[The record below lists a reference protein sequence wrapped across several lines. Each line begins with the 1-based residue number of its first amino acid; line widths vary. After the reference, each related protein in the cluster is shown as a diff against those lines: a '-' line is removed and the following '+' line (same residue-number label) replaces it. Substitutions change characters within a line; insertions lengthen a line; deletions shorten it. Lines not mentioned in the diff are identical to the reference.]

1 MKFITLTNHTY
12 IVALLLCLSACS
24 EKENV
29 LYPQPL
35 PGQKGMPIRWSV
47 KSAFLADSRAL
58 IEDDAALQRACTP
71 GDGGKE
77 IGIWSVYELD
87 GKQTE
92 HVLGNPVGDVALTY
106 REGTEWDNYQGW
118 TYGEEAVFWTPKA
131 EYTFN
136 AYYPKSV
143 VREISSS
150 DVSTFV
156 VEYNTELYQEDLMTA
171 YAYIDTKAPGFYAS
185 NPVQLNM
192 LHTLAALRFRFMFM
206 NADGS
211 THEDSDALTACWLEN
226 SVSGQ
231 GLATTGDLA
240 FGTIN
245 DDGIMDGEHIHWYH
259 EDHPEPSTPTTPRKM
274 YPWEGAASVSFESET
289 GTKESPQYTSAT
301 SHSTGNQHYSSNEG
315 WILTIPQE
323 TDGTTQLCFS
333 LESTGNLVHR
343 VTLPATT
350 YESGKRY
357 TYDIRFGQTEV
368 TVKLKIAAWNELKS
382 SYDIPL

>member
-29 LYPQPL
+29 LHPQPL
-35 PGQKGMPIRWSV
+35 PGQKDVPIRWTV

-77 IGIWSVYELD
+77 IGIWSAYELD

-143 VREISSS
+143 IREISSS

-171 YAYIDTKAPGFYAS
+171 YAYVDTKAPGFYAS
-185 NPVQLNM
+185 NPVQLNL

-211 THEDSDALTACWLEN
+211 TYEDSDALTACWLEN
-226 SVSGQ
+226 TVSGQ

-240 FGTIN
+240 FGTVQA
-245 DDGIMDGEHIHWYH
+245 DGTMDGEHIHWYH
-259 EDHPEPSTPTTPRKM
+259 EDHPEPSAPGNVRRIYAWEDADGVAFYSTSISYTP
-274 YPWEGAASVSFESET
+274 GI
-289 GTKESPQYTSAT
+289 
-301 SHSTGNQHYSSNEG
+301 SHSTGGQAYSGNEG
-315 WILTIPQE
+315 WVVTIPQE
-323 TDGTTQLCFS
+323 TDGTTQLCFR
-333 LESTGNLVHR
+333 LETTGDVVHR
-343 VTLPATT
+343 ITLPSII
-350 YESGKRY
+350 YEAGKRY

-368 TVKLKIAAWNELKS
+368 DLKLAIADWNELKS